1 MYFSIYNYIL
11 NTLDVY
17 FSIYNYI
24 LNTLDVY
31 FSIYNNIFIKY
42 IRCAVF
48 PAWKHAFSILL

>member
-31 FSIYNNIFIKY
+31 FSICNNIYIKY
-42 IRCAVF
+42 IRCVF
-48 PAWKHAFSILL
+48 LNL